1 MTTVSLVVSV
11 LVFAGTSTI
20 VDFWGSESQDNI
32 LLNMF
37 GPILCGD
44 VLLGGRYA
52 GYSTCFRKEAGSH
65 GRDTLGIFRV
75 HQFEKVEQFCITSPY
90 GTESWD
96 MHEEMLK
103 NSEDFYQQVSILDV
117 VELLVVFFLSLGT
130 CIWVC

>member
-1 MTTVSLVVSV
+1 
-11 LVFAGTSTI
+11 
-20 VDFWGSESQDNI
+20 
-32 LLNMF
+32 MF

-75 HQFEKVEQFCITSPY
+75 HQFEKVEQFCITSPH

-103 NSEDFYQQVSILDV
+103 NSEDFYQEVSILDV
-117 VELLVVFFLSLGT
+117 VELLVVFFLVIGDLYLGVLNDSQCGNPGLFCEHERWLYT
-130 CIWVC
+130 SQIILS